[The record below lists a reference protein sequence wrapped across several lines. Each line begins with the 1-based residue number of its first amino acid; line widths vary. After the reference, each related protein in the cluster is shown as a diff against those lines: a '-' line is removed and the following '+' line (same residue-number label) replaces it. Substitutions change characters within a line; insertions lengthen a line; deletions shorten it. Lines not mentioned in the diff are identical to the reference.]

1 VKEETQYQQV
11 GFLLYLSCS

>member
-1 VKEETQYQQV
+1 VIEETHYKQV